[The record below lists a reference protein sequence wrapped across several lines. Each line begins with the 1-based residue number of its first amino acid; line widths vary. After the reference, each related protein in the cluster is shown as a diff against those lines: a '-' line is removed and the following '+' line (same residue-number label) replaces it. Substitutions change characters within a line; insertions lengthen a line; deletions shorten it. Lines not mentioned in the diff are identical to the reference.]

1 VSGWFVES
9 LQNLK
14 SSGKFNFI
22 FEFSY
27 FSYILTLLQMKSRIQ
42 IIDDNVALTTLLA
55 KALAKF
61 GYEPVV
67 ENNPLLAVNT
77 VRHYMPD
84 LILLDVM
91 MPERDGGRVLAD
103 LRNDLSLR
111 YIPVILL
118 TAIAREAQALASTG
132 GILSVVLSKPVQ
144 LQELLSVISAQLN
157 ASMSYNQLQDSGP
170 NGFASNSGSHLRL
183 TDLPDFEQESPWIDQ
198 PSVLG
203 LPISAPSSNFSAQ
216 FSPRD
221 STATHTENNG
231 SPFSFPKRPDDG
243 TLPA

>member
-1 VSGWFVES
+1 
-9 LQNLK
+9 
-14 SSGKFNFI
+14 
-22 FEFSY
+22 
-27 FSYILTLLQMKSRIQ
+27 MRSRIQ

-61 GYEPVV
+61 GYDPVV

-118 TAIAREAQALASTG
+118 TAIAREAQTLAGTG
-132 GILSVVLSKPVQ
+132 GIQSTVLSKPVQ
-144 LQELLSVISAQLN
+144 LQELLETIESHIN
-157 ASMSYNQLQDSGP
+157 AAKSFNQLQEGHLHDP
-170 NGFASNSGSHLRL
+170 RLASRMQE
-183 TDLPDFEQESPWIDQ
+183 LPDFGGEEGWSSVVPAEGLIAN
-198 PSVLG
+198 PSV
-203 LPISAPSSNFSAQ
+203 SFSGQ
-216 FSPRD
+216 FPTRD
-221 STATHTENNG
+221 EPGPLTNG
-231 SPFSFPKRPDDG
+231 GGAFSFPSRSEEKPG
-243 TLPA
+243 GQVW

>member
-1 VSGWFVES
+1 
-9 LQNLK
+9 
-14 SSGKFNFI
+14 
-22 FEFSY
+22 
-27 FSYILTLLQMKSRIQ
+27 MKSRIQ

-91 MPERDGGRVLAD
+91 MPERDGGRVLQD

-118 TAIAREAQALASTG
+118 TAIAREAQTLANTG
-132 GILSVVLSKPVQ
+132 GIVSTVLAKPVQ
-144 LQELLSVISAQLN
+144 LQELISVIDTHLN
-157 ASMSYNQLQDSGP
+157 AAKTYNQINDGFSG
-170 NGFASNSGSHLRL
+170 ASSNHHQHPGMVE
-183 TDLPDFEQESPWIDQ
+183 LPDFDQEIPWSDSTRGGSGIPST
-198 PSVLG
+198 PSV
-203 LPISAPSSNFSAQ
+203 SFSAQ
-216 FSPRD
+216 FPSRGE
-221 STATHTENNG
+221 SAGNFTG
-231 SPFSFPKRPDDG
+231 SGQGFSFPSRPESDQAAG
-243 TLPA
+243 QTR

>member
-1 VSGWFVES
+1 MRF
-9 LQNLK
+9 
-14 SSGKFNFI
+14 
-22 FEFSY
+22 
-27 FSYILTLLQMKSRIQ
+27 RIQ

-118 TAIAREAQALASTG
+118 TAIAREAQMLAGTG
-132 GILSVVLSKPVQ
+132 GIQSIVLAKPVQ
-144 LQELLSVISAQLN
+144 LQELLAVIDAQLK
-157 ASMSYNQLQDSGP
+157 SGMSYQQLQSNDSS
-170 NGFASNSGSHLRL
+170 FAA
-183 TDLPDFEQESPWIDQ
+183 PF
-198 PSVLG
+198 
-203 LPISAPSSNFSAQ
+203 SAPVEVSSLDEVFPWQDPSDPSHRASSSLSDGFDNPFP
-216 FSPRD
+216 PREPLD
-221 STATHTENNG
+221 AGEM
-231 SPFSFPKRPDDG
+231 FAFPKREE
-243 TLPA
+243 TLPG

>member
-1 VSGWFVES
+1 M
-9 LQNLK
+9 
-14 SSGKFNFI
+14 KF
-22 FEFSY
+22 
-27 FSYILTLLQMKSRIQ
+27 RIQ

-91 MPERDGGRVLAD
+91 MPERDGGRVLTD

-118 TAIAREAQALASTG
+118 TAIAREAQTLAGTG
-132 GILSVVLSKPVQ
+132 GIRSVVLAKPVQ
-144 LQELLSVISAQLN
+144 LEELLSVIDATITASLSYQQLH
-157 ASMSYNQLQDSGP
+157 GP
-170 NGFASNSGSHLRL
+170 MATPLPADPSFA
-183 TDLPDFEQESPWIDQ
+183 DLPDFEQETPWIDQ
-198 PSVLG
+198 PLAAGRLAS
-203 LPISAPSSNFSAQ
+203 PPSAAFSEPFPARDAAPVATGSDSSF
-216 FSPRD
+216 
-221 STATHTENNG
+221 
-231 SPFSFPKRPDDG
+231 FSFPKRSDG
-243 TLPA
+243 GETLPG

>member
-1 VSGWFVES
+1 
-9 LQNLK
+9 
-14 SSGKFNFI
+14 
-22 FEFSY
+22 
-27 FSYILTLLQMKSRIQ
+27 MRSRIQ

-61 GYEPVV
+61 GYDPVV

-118 TAIAREAQALASTG
+118 TAIAREAQTLAGTG
-132 GILSVVLSKPVQ
+132 GIQSTVLSKPVQ
-144 LQELLSVISAQLN
+144 LQELLETIESHIN
-157 ASMSYNQLQDSGP
+157 AAKSFNQLQEGP
-170 NGFASNSGSHLRL
+170 AHDPHLTSRMQE
-183 TDLPDFEQESPWIDQ
+183 LPDFAGEEGWGSVLPAEGLIANPSVSFSGQFPSRDQ
-198 PSVLG
+198 PGS
-203 LPISAPSSNFSAQ
+203 LPTGGSA
-216 FSPRD
+216 
-221 STATHTENNG
+221 
-231 SPFSFPKRPDDG
+231 FSFPSRPEQDKPG
-243 TLPA
+243 GQVW